1 MNAKMPSL
9 PCALMVFAAVLL
21 ASVGSS
27 MTTKVGVAP
36 AAHAQAKPDVGASQH
51 LNIGRE
57 ARPEEIAGWD
67 IDIRPDGEGLPTG
80 KGTVKEGETLFS
92 QQCAGC
98 HGEFGE
104 GVGRWPALSGGTGS
118 LIGDRPVKTI
128 GTYWPYVSTLLDYVR
143 RAQPFGNAQSLSN
156 DEIYAVV
163 AFVLFL
169 NDIVDQDFELTKES
183 FRNIRM
189 PNVQGFHDDDR
200 DSAEHVFWNATPCM
214 NDCKADVKITNRA
227 RALDAT
233 PATNNRLRVD

>member
-1 MNAKMPSL
+1 ML
-9 PCALMVFAAVLL
+9 LVAVVLVP
-21 ASVGSS
+21 AGSN
-27 MTTKVGVAP
+27 MAQVAVAP
-36 AAHAQAKPDVGASQH
+36 AAQAQGKPNVAASRH
-51 LNIGRE
+51 LGIGRE

-67 IDIRPDGEGLPTG
+67 IDIRPDGEGLPRG
-80 KGTVKEGETLFS
+80 RGTVKDGEILFS

-104 GVGRWPALSGGTGS
+104 GVGRWPALSGGAGT
-118 LIGDRPVKTI
+118 LTGDRPVKTI
-128 GTYWPYVSTLLDYVR
+128 GTYWPYVSTILDYVR

-156 DEIYAVV
+156 DDIYAVV
-163 AFVLFL
+163 AFILFL

-200 DSAEHVFWNATPCM
+200 DTAEKAFWNATPCM
-214 NDCKADVKITNRA
+214 TDCKADVKITNRA

-233 PATNNRLRVD
+233 PAADNRQRVD